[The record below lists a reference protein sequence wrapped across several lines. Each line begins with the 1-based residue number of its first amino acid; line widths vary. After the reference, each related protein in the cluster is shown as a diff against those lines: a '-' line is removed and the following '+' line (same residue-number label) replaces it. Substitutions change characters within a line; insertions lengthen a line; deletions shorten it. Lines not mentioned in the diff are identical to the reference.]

1 MYFVNPFL
9 VFLDT
14 LSSSH
19 FSISVAINEDCV
31 DNGSEE
37 DGDDRPF
44 SYAGNCLKSFTIF
57 NNPMKPF

>member
-1 MYFVNPFL
+1 MYFVQPFL
-9 VFLDT
+9 VFLDK

-19 FSISVAINEDCV
+19 FSISVAMNDDYV

-37 DGDDRPF
+37 DGEDTPF
-44 SYAGNCLKSFTIF
+44 SYARNCLKSFTSF